1 MLINHVFSL
10 LTVVS
15 AITIVIAGVYPIKYS
30 TVSQKSTLVWDG
42 AAINAEFAVDDD
54 LTTASHTKCAWNTD
68 LWYKMKFDAV
78 YCFSDV
84 VIIQSHWDKWASRM
98 DDTEV
103 FVANS
108 DTGDESLCGVLKVS
122 DVLTIE
128 GQTYRIPCDLKC
140 GDEVKLAVRHDNG
153 DYDKAACI
161 HMKEVKA
168 FHEGTF
174 IM

>member
-1 MLINHVFSL
+1 M
-10 LTVVS
+10 VS

-54 LTTASHTKCAWNTD
+54 LTTASHTNCAWNTE

-84 VIIQSHWDKWASRM
+84 VIIQSHLGHDAYRM
-98 DDTEV
+98 DDTGV
-103 FVANS
+103 FVVS
-108 DTGDESLCGVLKVS
+108 TKTGTESLCGVLKIS
-122 DVLTIE
+122 DVMTIE

-140 GDEVKLAVRHDNG
+140 GDEVKLTVRHVNG
-153 DYDKAACI
+153 EYGKGACI
-161 HMKEVKA
+161 HMKEIKA
-168 FHEGTF
+168 FHTGWY
-174 IM
+174 